1 MKGAALILI
10 ATIIGVSCTAQTLKV
25 TYTGTDNGLRE
36 MFKKMN
42 SFPQNQGTS
51 LFNEEEIK
59 DRTTTLITD
68 GCKSVFLE
76 NEETDDEDME
86 DNDGPEIIYI
96 SEDYWGEE
104 RKTYKN
110 LTDSTLMIEQIYES
124 KPFYISDRLRN
135 LNWKITDEKED
146 IMGFECRKAVSG
158 DTAIAWFTEDIPYP
172 DGPSKSF
179 GLPGLI
185 LRLDDGHEQYECV
198 GIEEREK
205 EVPAAPTRKRTMTEA
220 KFREFLKKEYSRMGD
235 NRDYEY

>member
-1 MKGAALILI
+1 
-10 ATIIGVSCTAQTLKV
+10 
-25 TYTGTDNGLRE
+25 
-36 MFKKMN
+36 
-42 SFPQNQGTS
+42 
-51 LFNEEEIK
+51 
-59 DRTTTLITD
+59 
-68 GCKSVFLE
+68 
-76 NEETDDEDME
+76 
-86 DNDGPEIIYI
+86 
-96 SEDYWGEE
+96 
-104 RKTYKN
+104 
-110 LTDSTLMIEQIYES
+110 MIEQIYES